1 MLNIENKLFIHQN
14 IPYSFNWNKGHHN
27 EKFNQIVT
35 NQEELRRLR
44 KLFTRISQGLI
55 PNNLFNSRILP
66 RVSQFKIKGLK
77 SALVRSFSKILI
89 RSSKIQRYDSSSKLP
104 TYVQNVYENFKE
116 INITGHPGH
125 EPVLKSIL
133 IKDKNSLA
141 IEIPIWYNNDNNKII
156 TGHID
161 LIQINDDVVKVI
173 DYKPEGKFLIS
184 LPQVAT
190 YGILLKSK
198 LKIKKLK
205 CLTFNKN
212 EAWEYDPNIL
222 LLDIRKYLISKSISE
237 RPWEA
242 FL

>member
-1 MLNIENKLFIHQN
+1 LFSIENKLYIHQN
-14 IPYSFNWNKGHHN
+14 IPYSFNWNKGNHK
-27 EKFNQIVT
+27 EKFNQIIA
-35 NQEELRRLR
+35 NQAELSRLG

-66 RVSQFKIKGLK
+66 RISQFKIKGLK
-77 SALVRSFSKILI
+77 AAFVRSFSTTLI
-89 RSSKIQRYDSSSKLP
+89 RSGKIKRYDSSSKLP
-104 TYVQNVYENFKE
+104 KYVQNVYENFKE
-116 INITGHPGH
+116 VNISGHPGH

-133 IKDKNSLA
+133 IKDRNSLA
-141 IEIPIWYNNDNNKII
+141 IEIPIWYNNDKNKFI

-198 LKIKKLK
+198 LKIEKLK
-205 CLTFNKN
+205 CLTFNRN
-212 EAWEYDPNIL
+212 EAWEYDPSIL
-222 LLDIRKYLISKSISE
+222 LMDIKKYLISKKIDD
-237 RPWEA
+237 RPWEK